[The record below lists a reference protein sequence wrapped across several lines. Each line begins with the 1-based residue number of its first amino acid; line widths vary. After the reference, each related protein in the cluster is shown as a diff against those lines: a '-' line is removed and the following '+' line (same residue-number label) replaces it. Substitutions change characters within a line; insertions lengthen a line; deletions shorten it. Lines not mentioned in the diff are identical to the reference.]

1 MEFLADGPA
10 VLGGIMMSVAL
21 GAWTLGRWQGGL
33 STPEGQI
40 AHAPRE
46 PEEERAGLASV
57 PSDTAQV
64 SDMARAERRSVP
76 AVADS
81 LGELHAEISAY
92 RRAEQVLASPE
103 GVGLRLSPLNADA
116 RCECRHLGVMG
127 EPTCGLPEAA
137 RMACACGTRCS
148 RAEPLP
154 LPAMAERLRQPA
166 LSASPLTRV

>member
-1 MEFLADGPA
+1 MEFFADGPA

-33 STPEGQI
+33 TLPEDQT
-40 AHAPRE
+40 APAPHA
-46 PEEERAGLASV
+46 PEEERAGLAPL

-64 SDMARAERRSVP
+64 AEVVRAERRSAL

-103 GVGLRLSPLNADA
+103 GVGLRLRPLNADA

-127 EPTCGLPEAA
+127 EPTCGLPEPA
-137 RMACACGTRCS
+137 RIACISGTRCS

-166 LSASPLTRV
+166 LSASGLTRV